1 MSLATPPPTGGD
13 NRPAFA
19 TVQVGTG
26 PDDLGDVTVPVRSVA
41 VEDHDRLTDE
51 AKVVFDDPTGVL
63 AHASFEGLVIRLTL
77 GRRMQHAALFEG
89 VVVSTQ
95 VLAGPEGQRVELTA
109 RDYSHRLAQT
119 PFDPQTWN
127 TGEPLSALLTKL
139 VTASGTGI
147 TVGTIAPVDDTAP
160 DARNA
165 GRYVAT
171 SVWEFILDQARSQGC
186 LAFVELTDK
195 LKSEFSFRSVESIA
209 QTEPVGTLRYCRV
222 GSDLVTF
229 AYERIGSGALPAR
242 SASTVDPDT
251 GHLVDQ
257 PAPVTPPRPPLAA
270 PQPARDPTLT
280 DPMRAAITALTGK
293 AAAAQAQ
300 LTAPAERVVGK
311 AAGTARDARNR
322 VVTDPTRIVGMT
334 GRGKAVGNV
343 LLRAKAMLRITG
355 LAPWAEG
362 AWYLTKVNHVYTR
375 DLVGDRQES
384 SYFTHITATR

>member
-1 MSLATPPPTGGD
+1 MTVATPPTTGSD

-63 AHASFEGLVIRLTL
+63 AHASFEGLVVRLTM

-89 VVVSTQ
+89 VVVSAQ
-95 VLAGPEGQRVELTA
+95 VLAGPDGQRIELTA
-109 RDYSHRLAQT
+109 RDYSHRLAQI
-119 PFDPQTWN
+119 PFDPKTWN
-127 TGEPLSALLTKL
+127 TGEPLSALLRRL
-139 VTASGTGI
+139 VTEHDTGI
-147 TVGTIAPVDDTAP
+147 TVGTIEPVDDTAP
-160 DARNA
+160 DARSA

-171 SVWEFILDQARSQGC
+171 SIWDFILKQAQSQGC

-195 LKSEFSFRSVESIA
+195 MKCEFSFRSIASIA
-209 QTEPVGTLRYCRV
+209 ETEPVGTLRYCRV
-222 GSDLVTF
+222 GSDLVSFT
-229 AYERIGSGALPAR
+229 YERISSGALPVR

-251 GHLVDQ
+251 GKLVDQ
-257 PAPVTPPRPPLAA
+257 AAAPTPPRAPLAA
-270 PQPARDPTLT
+270 PQTGRAPTMP
-280 DPMRAAITALTGK
+280 DGMRAAITALTGK
-293 AAAAQAQ
+293 AAVAQAQ
-300 LTAPAERVVGK
+300 LTTPAERVVGK
-311 AAGTARDARNR
+311 AAGTAQDAKNR
-322 VVTDPTRIVGMT
+322 VSVDPTRIVGMS

-362 AWYLTKVNHVYTR
+362 SWYLTKVNHVYTR
-375 DLVGDRQES
+375 DLVGDHQDS